1 MVARNYFDKEKVL
14 KDYTSWITKYEE
26 ILKQPEVV
34 AEIARREEEIKELK
48 KAQKLRREKGL
59 ELRDYKI
66 KLRPPIPRSIA
77 QAFID
82 ITEKISGK
90 PNFSGYPKT
99 WKEEM
104 EGRAMEFLVL
114 YFDGYDITKNT
125 SIFAYFSQIAH
136 NGFLQALKVRQE
148 EKTDDR
154 YIIERD
160 GTTESDGGV
169 AFIGDI
175 QRTVYEG
182 EVNIDELH
190 GDDYIEALPE
200 STIYKIY
207 ELRGEGKNHDEIKKE
222 VSFKPHTT
230 YITKILKG
238 EYFYYIWDELGKPE
252 FKEITRASSLP
263 REERI
268 RWGGIFYEEYK
279 KTNSSLKK
287 IGKKYKRGTER
298 IRHWMI
304 LYCQEKGIEF
314 VPNNKKTPLSP
325 SQIQEILDHPVYR
338 GSQKELA
345 RKYNVSN
352 PAISNIINRKDHGKK
367 KD

>member
-1 MVARNYFDKEKVL
+1 MAARNYFDKEKVL
-14 KDYTSWITKYEE
+14 KDYTSWKQKYEE

-34 AEIARREEEIKELK
+34 AEIARREEEKKELK
-48 KAQKLRREKGL
+48 KARNLLREKGL

-77 QAFID
+77 QSFID

-90 PNFSGYPKT
+90 PNFNGYPKA

-160 GTTESDGGV
+160 GTTESDGDV
-169 AFIGDI
+169 TFIGDI

-182 EVNIDELH
+182 EVNIDELR
-190 GDDYIEALPE
+190 GDEYIEALPE
-200 STIYKIY
+200 STIYKIH
-207 ELRGEGKNHDEIKKE
+207 ELHNEGKALYEIKKE

-230 YITKILKG
+230 YLPKILKG

-252 FKEITRASSLP
+252 FKENPRANPLP

-287 IGKKYKRGTER
+287 IGKKYKRGAER

-304 LYCQEKGIEF
+304 LYCQENGIEF
-314 VPNNKKTPLSP
+314 VTNKQKSVLSP
-325 SQIQEILDHPVYR
+325 PQIQEVLDHPVYR
-338 GSQKELA
+338 GSQTELA

-352 PAISNIINRKDHGKK
+352 TAIRNIINRKDHGKK